1 MVIDGR
7 ISITLS
13 IVRTKSI
20 RKQDNFI
27 LVDYQKMAKR
37 RIV

>member
-1 MVIDGR
+1 MVIDGQ

-13 IVRTKSI
+13 IIRTKSI

-27 LVDYQKMAKR
+27 LVDY
-37 RIV
+37 